1 MKDSFIYGGTAAIIA
16 GTIITIAFASNAI
29 HSTPAASRDV
39 DVGVSEEASVVEVET
54 PPVEPEAEVA
64 SESETEPVSE
74 AVPEPEAE
82 PQAVVVE
89 DVSEVE
95 EPFDE
100 ATPSQAGDSDL
111 DMTMSQKQALGKA
124 KSYLEFSAYS
134 YEGLIRQLE
143 FEKYDNADATFAAD
157 NCGADWN
164 EQAAKKAEQY
174 LEFQNYSLDE
184 LVHQLEF
191 EGFTEEQATYGANEA
206 YKEE

>member
-1 MKDSFIYGGTAAIIA
+1 MKDSFVYVGTAAIIA
-16 GTIITIAFASNAI
+16 GTIISIAFASNAI
-29 HSTPAASRDV
+29 HSTPTASRDV
-39 DVGVSEEASVVEVET
+39 DVGVSKTSVVEVET

-82 PQAVVVE
+82 PEAVVVE

-95 EPFDE
+95 EPSDE
-100 ATPSQAGDSDL
+100 TTPLQSGDSNP

-124 KSYLEFSAYS
+124 KNYLEFSAYS

-143 FEKYDNADATFAAD
+143 FEKFDNADATFAAD

-164 EQAAKKAEQY
+164 EQAAKKAKQY

-206 YKEE
+206 YKED